1 MEPFRFL
8 PVLRFCLPVPQSHFL
23 EKNVACIEYRA
34 CISRTCAL
42 LPQKVIQDLR
52 LHFTAIW
59 EGLRSFAQEAG
70 LCDTR
75 LAEVSRDL
83 LADFIARVKDW
94 DAHVGLAIEV
104 DAGDV
109 VLLCILRFLHPFLR
123 RLLALQFA
131 SLEELE
137 CQVVCIAARAL
148 ISPIL
153 SHESI
158 ERVAARAEGF
168 LEFPNLHLAGIEEG
182 SNLSADDV
190 AGVGDILE
198 PLIIAVDFDFFRFGF
213 WSLALGWLLMVSTG
227 T

>member
-1 MEPFRFL
+1 MPETSFFFASSAFFILFFGAFL
-8 PVLRFCLPVPQSHFL
+8 PC
-23 EKNVACIEYRA
+23 
-34 CISRTCAL
+34 
-42 LPQKVIQDLR
+42 
-52 LHFTAIW
+52 
-59 EGLRSFAQEAG
+59 
-70 LCDTR
+70 
-75 LAEVSRDL
+75 
-83 LADFIARVKDW
+83 
-94 DAHVGLAIEV
+94 
-104 DAGDV
+104 
-109 VLLCILRFLHPFLR
+109 
-123 RLLALQFA
+123 QFA

-148 ISPIL
+148 ISPTL

-168 LEFPNLHLAGIEEG
+168 LELPNLHLAGIEEG

-198 PLIIAVDFDFFRFGF
+198 PLIIAVGFDFFRFGF